1 MTNPR
6 DLRPAQR
13 ALDAYRTETGSALDD
28 DETATA
34 DLIAD
39 LMHLADAL
47 RNQDEVRAENADLIF
62 GNKTPEQAGREF
74 RTGYSAMYRG
84 RDNYE
89 AEVNGDWLA
98 GPVDQIGYQLLDCI
112 VLPLYPTTK
121 ED

>member
-1 MTNPR
+1 MSNPR

-34 DLIAD
+34 DLTAD
-39 LMHLADAL
+39 LMHLADPL
-47 RNQDEVRAENADLIF
+47 RDQDETRAENADLIF
-62 GNKTPEQAGREF
+62 GNQTPEQAGREF
-74 RTGYSAMYRG
+74 RIGYSAMYRG

-89 AEVNGDWLA
+89 AEVNGDSLTD
-98 GPVDQIGYQLLDCI
+98 PVDQVGYQLLDRI
-112 VLPLYPTTK
+112 VPPLYPTTK